1 MAVYE
6 DLERL
11 YAWIDEIPLSRFKK
25 NLPRDFSD
33 GGKCLIM
40 HFSGYIRYSQPSK
53 VYFNLKSLALLT
65 KQNCIACS
73 IGTE

>member
-40 HFSGYIRYSQPSK
+40 HFLGYIRYSQ
-53 VYFNLKSLALLT
+53 LGMSLAYSRYSLF
-65 KQNCIACS
+65 NRY
-73 IGTE
+73 

>member
-40 HFSGYIRYSQPSK
+40 HFLGYIRYSQ
-53 VYFNLKSLALLT
+53 LGRSL
-65 KQNCIACS
+65 S
-73 IGTE
+73 

>member
-33 GGKCLIM
+33 GG
-40 HFSGYIRYSQPSK
+40 
-53 VYFNLKSLALLT
+53 
-65 KQNCIACS
+65 
-73 IGTE
+73 

>member
-33 GGKCLIM
+33 GGTYLIM
-40 HFSGYIRYSQPSK
+40 HFSGYIRDSHPSK
-53 VYFNLKSLALLT
+53 VYCSLSLWLCYKKTVMITCLT
-65 KQNCIACS
+65 
-73 IGTE
+73 GTE

>member
-11 YAWIDEIPLSRFKK
+11 YAWIDAIPLSRFKK

-40 HFSGYIRYSQPSK
+40 HFQVILGILIL
-53 VYFNLKSLALLT
+53 LK
-65 KQNCIACS
+65 CIVV
-73 IGTE
+73 